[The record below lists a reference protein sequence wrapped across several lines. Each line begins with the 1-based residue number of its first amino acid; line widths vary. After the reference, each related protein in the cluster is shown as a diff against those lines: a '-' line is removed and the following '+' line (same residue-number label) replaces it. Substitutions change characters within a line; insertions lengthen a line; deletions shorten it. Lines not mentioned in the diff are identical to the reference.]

1 MTTKT
6 TAIKRLREDFL
17 VSMTIKELDK
27 STVEQDQVGMV
38 AENVNRV
45 VTALERS
52 YGVKAI
58 PMIDPANDECQ
69 LVLQPK
75 GQLIGTVYYYD
86 MQDMVEMDAEQ
97 EAARLNEFLVGRLN
111 SEGSGKLLG

>member
-1 MTTKT
+1 M
-6 TAIKRLREDFL
+6 
-17 VSMTIKELDK
+17 SMTIKELDK

-38 AENVNRV
+38 AENMNRM

-58 PMIDPANDECQ
+58 PMIGSAHDECQ

-75 GQLIGTVYYYD
+75 GELVGRTYYYD
-86 MQDMVEMDAEQ
+86 MEDMREVDAEQ
-97 EAARLNEFLVGRLN
+97 EAVRLSEFLFAKHQG
-111 SEGSGKLLG
+111 